1 MLKMTLIKFIFFIL
15 FKFFYFCSISIVDIL
30 ISNKQTKKSWMND
43 FWNISHSCKIVEMK
57 ISDNKK
63 WHFFPKIFCLLR
75 VVPLSTLEMCSMGR
89 WQKDKQHWNDLHC
102 NNGYFFKEIWGI
114 KNGLGKY
121 NCYTLTESC
130 QDTAL
135 YGELSTVSTM

>member
-30 ISNKQTKKSWMND
+30 ISNKQTKKSCRNE
-43 FWNISHSCKIVEMK
+43 V
-57 ISDNKK
+57 SDNKK

-130 QDTAL
+130 QDIAL